1 MRWKLGYYYDIPVN
15 NVTFIDLN
23 GKRYSINNDFERF
36 ITFFSN
42 EKYLQERNFAYIKID
57 EVPFQLL
64 QMEDNPKSLIDKNE
78 NIYKILIDNLKVDLS
93 NDKDNN
99 EIEIKFIIWNIISKL
114 PKNYYFVN
122 KLKKFG
128 DKENITES
136 DLMQIFNIKDIYLL
150 TYSLQ
155 CFYYFLFDINNEKDK
170 QINQII
176 PDKKEYLNNFIGIY
190 HVDKLILDNLLK
202 IQIDQGNWKP
212 IQIE

>member
-176 PDKKEYLNNFIGIY
+176 PDKKNI
-190 HVDKLILDNLLK
+190 
-202 IQIDQGNWKP
+202 
-212 IQIE
+212 